1 MLERRGMKGTRDAW
15 DAWNAWWAESIHCR
29 KAVIGTEIMF
39 PETENIAKHSTTEHT
54 LNRFKKNKGI
64 FMYLMGSQWLNQ
76 QQY

>member
-15 DAWNAWWAESIHCR
+15 GAWNAWWAESTHRR

-39 PETENIAKHSTTEHT
+39 PETENIVPLSTPSTDFF
-54 LNRFKKNKGI
+54 LKKKRNSP
-64 FMYLMGSQWLNQ
+64 MYLMGSQWLNQ